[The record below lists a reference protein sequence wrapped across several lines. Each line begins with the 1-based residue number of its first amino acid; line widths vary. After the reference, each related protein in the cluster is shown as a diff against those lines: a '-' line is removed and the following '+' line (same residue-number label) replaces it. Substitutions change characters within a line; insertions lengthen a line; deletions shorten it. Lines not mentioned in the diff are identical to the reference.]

1 MHSLTIIK
9 LCTFINISE
18 KSNKLLS
25 RKGFT
30 LRKKMQKPE
39 ISHDFCDIGD
49 QEKNPAEQ
57 SSQGLKEL

>member
-18 KSNKLLS
+18 KCNKLLS
-25 RKGFT
+25 LKLIS

-49 QEKNPAEQ
+49 QEKTLRN
-57 SSQGLKEL
+57 KVRRV